1 MAAKDERGAAGEAAA
16 ARYLE
21 ARGFTV
27 LDRNWRGDA
36 GEIDLVVARGRTLA
50 IVEVKTRRSMAF
62 GDPLNAVDPRKLAR
76 LWRLAHAWVREHRD
90 LARGRTF
97 RVDVI
102 GITGE
107 DPAAGD
113 LEHLEDVR

>member
-16 ARYLE
+16 ARYLQ

-27 LDRNWRGDA
+27 LDRNWRGDG

-62 GDPLNAVDPRKLAR
+62 GDPLNAVDPRKFAR
-76 LWRLAHAWVREHRD
+76 LWRLTHAWVREHRE
-90 LARGRTF
+90 LARGRSI

-107 DPAAGD
+107 DPRTGD